1 MKKGKF
7 PVIPVALGSGL
18 GWLISRNFLGVFVGG
33 GTGWIVSKRIKKI
46 RRSK

>member
-1 MKKGKF
+1 MKKRKF

-18 GWLISRNFLGVFVGG
+18 GWLISRNFLGALVGG